1 MAISAPNEMIVAPQS
16 MSSERSTSA
25 SGASWPARSS
35 AGTSYLRDAAR
46 KANCSPADLLEAI
59 AAKRGLKHRRTLIN
73 EAFENGEVSE
83 KARFNLDP
91 NNDASF
97 EKAAADG
104 LITRELAARL
114 TAAPT
119 LDQLYNTLT
128 EECFGPA

>member
-1 MAISAPNEMIVAPQS
+1 MTTAYQN
-16 MSSERSTSA
+16 
-25 SGASWPARSS
+25 
-35 AGTSYLRDAAR
+35 LLDAAR

-73 EAFENGEVSE
+73 EAFANGEVSE

-119 LDQLYNTLT
+119 LDQLYNALT